1 MALTATNMIWM
12 GSVLLV
18 MVIFIVTALVGSSK
32 TGYKDEDEE

>member
-18 MVIFIVTALVGSSK
+18 IFIVTALVGSSK
-32 TGYKDEDEE
+32 SGYKDEDEE

>member
-32 TGYKDEDEE
+32 SGYKDEDEE

>member
-1 MALTATNMIWM
+1 MALTATNMIRM

-32 TGYKDEDEE
+32 SGYKDEDEE

>member
-12 GSVLLV
+12 GSLLLV

-32 TGYKDEDEE
+32 SGYKDEDEE

>member
-12 GSVLLV
+12 SSVLLV

-32 TGYKDEDEE
+32 SGYKDEDEE